1 MFLCLDSNYCFL
13 VIQNNTAP
21 RPLLCLFSLDLVFVF
36 PSLRHTCLLFRPYL
50 HVRSSSIEL
59 LTVDS
64 KVVRLAAFHSFVVG
78 GPVLSLAVE
87 HDIKIIFRKAREKQ

>member
-1 MFLCLDSNYCFL
+1 M
-13 VIQNNTAP
+13 
-21 RPLLCLFSLDLVFVF
+21 
-36 PSLRHTCLLFRPYL
+36 
-50 HVRSSSIEL
+50 RSSSIEL

-87 HDIKIIFRKAREKQ
+87 HDIKIIFRKAREKQWVFSMADPRLQHYLVEHELDGQLMLIVT